1 MARTSNSSSSTGFIG
16 AGQFE
21 PLKRGEFVVNKIFDG
36 DSVTYKEINS
46 WIRANP
52 FRSKKVKGYNGKYV
66 NVCTYKE
73 LYDKIQYMWTLLPR
87 EGTKRYK
94 LLLQMEE
101 YYNKHKPRNLERI

>member
-1 MARTSNSSSSTGFIG
+1 MARTSNAGFVG

-21 PLKRGEFVVNKIFDG
+21 SLKRGEFVVKDIFDG
-36 DSVTYKEINS
+36 DSITYKEINS

-52 FRSKKVKGYNGKYV
+52 FRSKKIKGYYGKYV

-101 YYNKHKPRNLERI
+101 YYNKHKPKHLERI